1 MSSYIVDAEH
11 INVLVWA
18 AYTYGDNELIIDA
31 HNFDQPIIFTRTPAS
46 MSRLGQYL
54 LDANARAV
62 NDRYNEDAMYIYQY
76 RQPRQLDW
84 SEVEILKAINGYTY
98 QAIDW
103 EDWPTSIAAA
113 ICRRIT
119 SDVIQHLP
127 GYDAA
132 VSWNITQSS
141 IPGSWS

>member
-18 AYTYGDNELIIDA
+18 AYTYGGNELVIDA
-31 HNFDQPIIFTRTPAS
+31 FDAAQPIVFTRTLAS
-46 MSRLGQYL
+46 MSRLGQCL

-62 NDRYNEDAMYIYQY
+62 NDRYDQDSLFIYQY
-76 RQPRQLDW
+76 TQPRSLDW
-84 SEVEILKAINGYTY
+84 SEVEILKAINGYAY

-103 EDWPTSIAAA
+103 SDWTTSVAAA
-113 ICRRIT
+113 ICQRIT

-127 GYDAA
+127 GYDEAT
-132 VSWNITQSS
+132 SWNITQSS

>member
-18 AYTYGDNELIIDA
+18 AYTYGDNELIIDV

-113 ICRRIT
+113 ICQRIT
-119 SDVIQHLP
+119 SDVI
-127 GYDAA
+127 
-132 VSWNITQSS
+132 
-141 IPGSWS
+141 